1 MIAYDLDKSKWYEM
15 NPRKCFF
22 ANLMVLTKQDN
33 LREVMNLGKVE
44 EKFEKKN
51 IFIKDFDLNRKKTNY
66 KGVIYVTTIHRDIE
80 HVEKFNIII
89 EASVH

>member
-44 EKFEKKN
+44 EKLEKK
-51 IFIKDFDLNRKKTNY
+51 IHLLKTL
-66 KGVIYVTTIHRDIE
+66 T
-80 HVEKFNIII
+80 
-89 EASVH
+89 

>member
-15 NPRKCFF
+15 NPRKRFF

-44 EKFEKKN
+44 EKLEKK
-51 IFIKDFDLNRKKTNY
+51 IHLLKTL
-66 KGVIYVTTIHRDIE
+66 T
-80 HVEKFNIII
+80 
-89 EASVH
+89 

>member
-1 MIAYDLDKSKWYEM
+1 M

-44 EKFEKKN
+44 EKIEKK
-51 IFIKDFDLNRKKTNY
+51 IHLLKTLTWMSQKNY
-66 KGVIYVTTIHRDIE
+66 KGVICYNNSQRYRTCWKIQYYHRTRSKCTLM
-80 HVEKFNIII
+80 VVKFCFVCWI
-89 EASVH
+89 

>member
-15 NPRKCFF
+15 NPRKRFF

-44 EKFEKKN
+44 EKLEKK
-51 IFIKDFDLNRKKTNY
+51 
-66 KGVIYVTTIHRDIE
+66 IHLL
-80 HVEKFNIII
+80 KNLT
-89 EASVH
+89 